1 MVYKTQDFRI
11 TPPKQ
16 QEEQFIKG
24 LLKKLIFQEN
34 AKLFAPLN
42 MDKKVGIWCSRK
54 TARHFYVKQGTI
66 LFHEGKNF

>member
-42 MDKKVGIWCSRK
+42 MDKKVGIWCSSRR
-54 TARHFYVKQGTI
+54 TTRHFYVKYVGYS
-66 LFHEGKNF
+66 FS